1 MYQEEMVRRAR
12 FIPTQRNPESLGRL
26 SSHSCF
32 SAVFSKTDYLSESKY
47 EKTTAGTREARC
59 AFYHRNC

>member
-32 SAVFSKTDYLSESKY
+32 SAVFSKTDYLSETKRKRPLCTSS
-47 EKTTAGTREARC
+47 
-59 AFYHRNC
+59 